1 MDDVHLVENREGR
14 AALSVLAEQVPAG
27 SRLAVAGREDPPL
40 RTARLRAQGRL
51 LEIGAGDLSLTRA
64 EAVSLLGA
72 AGVALEEAEVAALH
86 WRTEGWAAGLYLAAL
101 AIREGGS
108 PGRGRLGRRG

>member
-1 MDDVHLVENREGR
+1 L
-14 AALSVLAEQVPAG
+14 P
-27 SRLAVAGREDPPL
+27 GREDPPL

-51 LEIGAGDLSLTRA
+51 LEIDAGDLSLTRA